1 MELNR
6 RKRKLLEKL
15 SRSSFAFAGTELI
28 RELLRGE
35 TDKVGENFYHSL
47 TSDGTGFQKN
57 LQTWQGSDYFD

>member
-1 MELNR
+1 MRKIKEEISREIPFAMELNR

-35 TDKVGENFYHSL
+35 TDKVGENFSTL
-47 TSDGTGFQKN
+47 
-57 LQTWQGSDYFD
+57 

>member
-1 MELNR
+1 MQKIKEEISWEIPFAMELNR

-35 TDKVGENFYHSL
+35 TDKVGENFSTL
-47 TSDGTGFQKN
+47 
-57 LQTWQGSDYFD
+57 